1 MIKFINVKRLG
12 VAVTALLAMSV
23 GFSVA
28 SCNREKPNVPQ
39 EPEKPGVTVSPEQSG
54 VRVMLEAHDLRSGK
68 TYHFTKRGEGGDIEA
83 TGIKFYPASPNEQEH
98 LITVPLEFY
107 GRTGVKFKGWSWR
120 YDHQGKQDL
129 IQALSIQPQEGTQPL
144 GVNPKF
150 KVDHT
155 VSDKVWIRVEYEIE
169 TGLKG
174 FPEPVELL
182 PLLQRLEGSYYK
194 INNNTKRIN
203 FYHYWDLEERYRM
216 RPESGGYQ
224 KVNPSLIYQ
233 IALNNIEKIYLDAQE
248 RYVEGK
254 VLGSMALALEVQDP
268 FSKKVYSFKNPAE
281 AAKVDYYGVRVEPL
295 IASIRDY
302 SNHLKKLGKEPS
314 TSDGSFGGGFIGGV
328 SDGPAIPS
336 QYREAI
342 RDNAHRIDD
351 ILDDLKPLLEEWE
364 ALPPQW
370 KIPRAQ

>member
-12 VAVTALLAMSV
+12 VAVTALLAMSI

-83 TGIKFYPASPNEQEH
+83 TGIKFYPASPENNM
-98 LITVPLEFY
+98 ITVPLEFY

-120 YDHQGKQDL
+120 YDHQGKQNL
-129 IQALSIQPQEGTQPL
+129 IQALAIQPKEGTQPL
-144 GVNPKF
+144 GVNPEF
-150 KVDHT
+150 DVDYT

-182 PLLQRLEGSYYK
+182 PLLKELEGSYCK
-194 INNNTKRIN
+194 TNNNTKRIN
-203 FYHYWDLEERYRM
+203 FYHYWDLEERYRI
-216 RPESGGYQ
+216 RPDQGGYQ
-224 KVNPSLIYQ
+224 KVDPSLIYQ
-233 IALNNIEKIYLDAQE
+233 MALNNIEEIYLDAQE

-254 VLGSMALALEVQDP
+254 VLGSRALALEVKDP
-268 FSKKVYSFKNPAE
+268 FSKKVYFFKNPAE
-281 AAKVDYYGVRVEPL
+281 AAKVYYYGVRVEPL

-302 SNHLKKLGKEPS
+302 SNHLKELGEE
-314 TSDGSFGGGFIGGV
+314 SDGSFGGGFIGGV
-328 SDGPAIPS
+328 SDGPDIPS
-336 QYREAI
+336 KYRKAI
-342 RDNAHRIDD
+342 RANARRIDD
-351 ILDDLKPLLEEWE
+351 HLDDLQALLNEWE
-364 ALPPQW
+364 TLPPAQW
-370 KIPRAQ
+370 MIPRAQ

>member
-12 VAVTALLAMSV
+12 VAVTALLAMSI

-83 TGIKFYPASPNEQEH
+83 TGIKFYPASPKEQEH

-155 VSDKVWIRVEYEIE
+155 ISDKVWIRVEYEIE

-174 FPEPVELL
+174 FPEPVDLL

-254 VLGSMALALEVQDP
+254 VLGSRALALEVQDP

-302 SNHLKKLGKEPS
+302 SNHLKELGEES
-314 TSDGSFGGGFIGGV
+314 GGSLGGGLIGSV
-328 SDGPAIPS
+328 SDGPAIPRE
-336 QYREAI
+336 YREAI
-342 RDNAHRIDD
+342 REYAASIDV
-351 ILDDLKPLLEEWE
+351 ILVDLKPRLEEWE
-364 ALPPQW
+364 ALPPVEW
-370 KIPRAQ
+370 RIPRAQ